1 MGCPPS
7 GSPVGKLL
15 AGEQSVSVPHYGRF
29 DPQFPQKAPVFCAPH
44 EHVHVS
50 ASGFF
55 DPQLLQN
62 LPLFSEPQLG
72 QYHLVGAGAG
82 AGV

>member
-1 MGCPPS
+1 M
-7 GSPVGKLL
+7 
-15 AGEQSVSVPHYGRF
+15 
-29 DPQFPQKAPVFCAPH
+29 FCAPH

-62 LPLFSEPQLG
+62 LPVFSVPQEQVQLP
-72 QYHLVGAGAG
+72 AGAG
-82 AGV
+82 LGEPRLLQNLPQRCTGFAVCRHRPAG